1 MKMKMRSGVIATL
14 LALAPSVQGDDA
26 PPGTRSLDMQ
36 VKVLDNTSASR
47 GQEEVAARIASS
59 FSTLCG
65 SQANALALVNALR
78 NGTVVTL
85 SYAAMT
91 MKDGKPVTTTTRR
104 TLAIP
109 TQPMGWGH
117 VRIALALV
125 QSGLQQV
132 SISKPNAEQL
142 QAALTGGT
150 VKAPQGNVP
159 MRGVL
164 ALRATGMGWSQVAQV
179 HGIKLGPVIASLRQ
193 AQSGVAAL
201 PVKEEDPADART
213 SVADS
218 ASPRTASVASPG
230 RPVQ

>member
-1 MKMKMRSGVIATL
+1 MKMKMRGGVIATL
-14 LALAPSVQGDDA
+14 LALAPSVQGDEA
-26 PPGTRSLDMQ
+26 PAGTRSLDMQ

-47 GQEEVAARIASS
+47 GQEQVAARIASS
-59 FSTLCG
+59 FATLAG
-65 SQANALALVNALR
+65 SQANALALVNALH
-78 NGTVVTL
+78 NATVVTL
-85 SYAAMT
+85 AYTAMT
-91 MKDGKPVTTTTRR
+91 MKDGKPVTTSTSR

-125 QSGLQQV
+125 QAGLQQL
-132 SISKPNAEQL
+132 SISKPSAEQL

-150 VKAPQGNVP
+150 VKGPHGEVH

-164 ALRATGMGWSQVAQV
+164 ALRASGMGWSQVAQV

-201 PVKEEDPADART
+201 PVKEEEP
-213 SVADS
+213 
-218 ASPRTASVASPG
+218 SPGARTASVASSG
-230 RPVQ
+230 GQ

>member
-47 GQEEVAARIASS
+47 GQEQVAARIASS
-59 FSTLCG
+59 FATLCG
-65 SQANALALVNALR
+65 SQANALALVNALHAA
-78 NGTVVTL
+78 TVATL
-85 SYAAMT
+85 SYTAMT
-91 MKDGKPVTTTTRR
+91 IKDGKPVTTTSQR

-125 QSGLQQV
+125 QAGLQQV

-150 VKAPQGNVP
+150 VKGPQGNVH

-201 PVKEEDPADART
+201 PVREDDAGDAT

-218 ASPRTASVASPG
+218 TAPRTASVASG
-230 RPVQ
+230 RQAQ